1 MKKRK
6 NIKAACYTG
15 AAGSTETAG
24 GIETGYNSGLFDTTR
39 ELNAGEGF
47 TIVFGW
53 DKGLVI
59 PPSAL
64 KRFIWALDLQEN
76 WIFVFPVITLIIM
89 FNLWYKRGRDP
100 KIREAVAVM
109 YEPPK
114 FSGEP
119 LTPAEIGA
127 LVDEKM
133 DPRDITSA
141 IVGLADKGYIK
152 IEEIKKDWLI
162 FDSTDSALLESRNPG

>member
-1 MKKRK
+1 
-6 NIKAACYTG
+6 
-15 AAGSTETAG
+15 
-24 GIETGYNSGLFDTTR
+24 
-39 ELNAGEGF
+39 
-47 TIVFGW
+47 
-53 DKGLVI
+53 
-59 PPSAL
+59 
-64 KRFIWALDLQEN
+64 
-76 WIFVFPVITLIIM
+76 M